1 MKLCPLCTITGID
14 DGWYSIRL
22 TFTIADLNNINQ
34 DPDQLSEDRALE
46 DEYGDDVPTDTQSGG
61 AQTKGTINQGYTKGG
76 NINVAPEDRVAP
88 SDREELADEESPS
101 GEEGAEEPS
110 IPMRVNV
117 TIQKPGKGCM
127 QVETIAEDGMIQ
139 IDNVFYYQD
148 AELADAQTADLNW
161 SKRNLYAGPPFGNLD
176 EDLQV
181 LLERYLDER
190 GINTSLALFVPDYV
204 DFKEQREYLNW
215 LSSKLPNLLKR

>member
-1 MKLCPLCTITGID
+1 MKLCSLRTITGIND
-14 DGWYSIRL
+14 DWYSIRL
-22 TFTIADLNNINQ
+22 TFTIADLNNMDQ

-61 AQTKGTINQGYTKGG
+61 AQTKGTINQGHTKGG

-88 SDREELADEESPS
+88 ADREELADDESPS

-110 IPMRVNV
+110 FPTRINV

-139 IDNVFYYQD
+139 IENVYYYQN
-148 AELADAQTADLNW
+148 AELADAQSADLNW

-204 DFKEQREYLNW
+204 DFKEQREYLSW
-215 LSSKLPNLLKR
+215 LSSKLATLWKG